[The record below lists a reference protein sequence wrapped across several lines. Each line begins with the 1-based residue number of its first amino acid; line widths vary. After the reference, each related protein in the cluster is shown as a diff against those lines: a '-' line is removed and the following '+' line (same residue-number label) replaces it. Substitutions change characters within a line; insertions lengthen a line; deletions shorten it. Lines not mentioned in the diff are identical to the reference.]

1 LSLDYIFIYRL
12 TASIFGKICKLREK
26 TSLVKTVNDILFGIF
41 TGNASTRYGIVNEVV
56 SKEQL
61 EVRLEKKILPSG
73 LFVDI
78 NLPFLAA
85 FPDDI
90 IGDDLL
96 VEIKCP
102 ASAKELHQKMQ

>member
-1 LSLDYIFIYRL
+1 MSLDYIFIYKL